1 MPTRLPAVTPCR
13 CARRRAER
21 QPGSIM
27 AAQAKAGDMAKAGRP
42 TIGVGNTPIKQ
53 GAPTLTEFGV
63 EKNLAKDARALAA
76 VAGL

>member
-1 MPTRLPAVTPCR
+1 
-13 CARRRAER
+13 
-21 QPGSIM
+21 M